1 MLMNLTFNDIMNVH
15 KRIKDHV
22 RWTETTFTSSISDKL
37 GINTFLKLEN
47 RQHTGAFKI
56 RGSYSKLLSLSD
68 AEKKA
73 GVVAMS
79 AGNHA
84 QGLAY
89 ISNKMNINSNIVMP
103 EGTPFTKIRR
113 TQNFGGNVIIKGQN
127 LNESYQHV
135 QHLISDNGF
144 IEIHPYNDLNVISGQ
159 GTISYEMITDCNE
172 IDVLLVPVGGGGL
185 IAGCS
190 LAAKNMKKDI
200 EIVGVESDLYPSLS
214 NKMFNKKSRCKGSTL
229 AEGIA
234 VAEIGEI
241 PFTILKEFVDDVLT
255 VSDKSI
261 ERAIAMLAEHEKI
274 VVEGAGATG
283 LAALLQHGI
292 KFKNK
297 KVGIVIC
304 GGNIDSKVLS
314 SILMRDLVRSG
325 QVTTLGITMPDKPGQ
340 LQIISKICAINGA
353 NVLQVEHSRFAMD
366 LSASLAKLNITIE
379 TQNSSHLKKIIKE
392 IETNDLPVNIEGII

>member
-1 MLMNLTFNDIMNVH
+1 
-15 KRIKDHV
+15 
-22 RWTETTFTSSISDKL
+22 
-37 GINTFLKLEN
+37 
-47 RQHTGAFKI
+47 
-56 RGSYSKLLSLSD
+56 
-68 AEKKA
+68 
-73 GVVAMS
+73 
-79 AGNHA
+79 
-84 QGLAY
+84 
-89 ISNKMNINSNIVMP
+89 
-103 EGTPFTKIRR
+103 
-113 TQNFGGNVIIKGQN
+113 
-127 LNESYQHV
+127 
-135 QHLISDNGF
+135 
-144 IEIHPYNDLNVISGQ
+144 
-159 GTISYEMITDCNE
+159 
-172 IDVLLVPVGGGGL
+172 
-185 IAGCS
+185 
-190 LAAKNMKKDI
+190 
-200 EIVGVESDLYPSLS
+200 VESDLYPSLS

-340 LQIISKICAINGA
+340 LQIISKICATNGA

>member
-1 MLMNLTFNDIMNVH
+1 MNLTFNDIKNIHKKIRHNV
-15 KRIKDHV
+15 K
-22 RWTETTFTSSISDKL
+22 WTETTFTSSISEKL
-37 GINTFLKLEN
+37 GIDIFLKLEN

-56 RGSYSKLLSLSD
+56 RGSYSKLLSLSE

-89 ISNKMNINSNIVMP
+89 ISNKMNIKSNIVMP

-113 TQNFGGNVIIKGQN
+113 TQNFGGNVIINGQD

-135 QHLISDNGF
+135 QDLISNNGF
-144 IEIHPYNDLNVISGQ
+144 IEVHPYNDLNVISGQ

-190 LAAKNMKKDI
+190 LAAKHMKKDI
-200 EIVGVESDLYPSLS
+200 EVIGVESDLYPSLS

-241 PFTILKEFVDDVLT
+241 PFSILKDFVDDVLT

-283 LAALLQHGI
+283 LAALLQHGT

-340 LQIISKICAINGA
+340 LQIISKICAVNGA

-379 TQNSSHLKKIIKE
+379 TQNASHLKKIIKE
-392 IETNDLPVNIEGII
+392 IEINDLPVNIEGII

>member
-1 MLMNLTFNDIMNVH
+1 MNLTFNDIKNVH
-15 KRIKDHV
+15 KKIKDNV
-22 RWTETTFTSSISDKL
+22 KWTETTFTSSISEKL
-37 GINTFLKLEN
+37 GIDTFLKLEN

-56 RGSYSKLLSLSD
+56 RGSYSKLLSLSV

-89 ISNKMNINSNIVMP
+89 ISNKMNIKSNIVMP

-113 TQNFGGNVIIKGQN
+113 TQNFGGNVIIKGQD

-135 QHLISDNGF
+135 QDLILNNGF
-144 IEIHPYNDLNVISGQ
+144 VEIHPYNDLNVILGQ

-190 LAAKNMKKDI
+190 IAAKYMKKDI
-200 EIVGVESDLYPSLS
+200 EVIGVESDLYPSLS
-214 NKMFNKKSRCKGSTL
+214 NKMFNKKLKCKGSTL

-234 VAEIGEI
+234 VAEIGDI
-241 PFTILKEFVDDVLT
+241 PFSILKDFVNDVLT

-283 LAALLQHGI
+283 LAALLQHGT

-340 LQIISKICAINGA
+340 LQIISKICAVNGA

-379 TQNSSHLKKIIKE
+379 TQNASHLKKIIKE
-392 IETNDLPVNIEGII
+392 IEINDLPVNIEGII

>member
-1 MLMNLTFNDIMNVH
+1 MNLTFNDIKNVH
-15 KRIKDHV
+15 KKIKDNV
-22 RWTETTFTSSISDKL
+22 KWTETTFTSSISEKL
-37 GINTFLKLEN
+37 GIDTFLKLEN

-56 RGSYSKLLSLSD
+56 RGSYSKLLSLSA

-89 ISNKMNINSNIVMP
+89 ISNKMNIKSNIVMP

-113 TQNFGGNVIIKGQN
+113 TQNFGGNVIIKGQD

-135 QHLISDNGF
+135 QDLILNNGF
-144 IEIHPYNDLNVISGQ
+144 VEIHPYNDLNVILGQ

-190 LAAKNMKKDI
+190 LAAKYMKKDI
-200 EIVGVESDLYPSLS
+200 EVIGVESDLYPSLS
-214 NKMFNKKSRCKGSTL
+214 NKMFNKKLKCKGSTL

-234 VAEIGEI
+234 VAEIGDI
-241 PFTILKEFVDDVLT
+241 PFSILKDFVDDVLT

-283 LAALLQHGI
+283 LAALLQHGT

-340 LQIISKICAINGA
+340 LQIISKICAVNGA

-379 TQNSSHLKKIIKE
+379 TQNASHLKKIIKE
-392 IETNDLPVNIEGII
+392 IEINDLPVNIEGII

>member
-1 MLMNLTFNDIMNVH
+1 MNLTFNDIKNIHKKIRHNV
-15 KRIKDHV
+15 K
-22 RWTETTFTSSISDKL
+22 WTETTFTSSISEKL
-37 GINTFLKLEN
+37 GIDTFLKLEN
-47 RQHTGAFKI
+47 RQYTGAFKI
-56 RGSYSKLLSLSD
+56 RGSYSKLLSLSE

-89 ISNKMNINSNIVMP
+89 ISNKMNIKSNIVMP

-113 TQNFGGNVIIKGQN
+113 TQNFGGNVIINGQD

-135 QHLISDNGF
+135 QHLISNNGF
-144 IEIHPYNDLNVISGQ
+144 IEVHPYNDLNVISGQ

-190 LAAKNMKKDI
+190 LAAKHMKKDI
-200 EIVGVESDLYPSLS
+200 EVIGVESDLYPSLS
-214 NKMFNKKSRCKGSTL
+214 NKMFNKKLRCKGSTL

-241 PFTILKEFVDDVLT
+241 PFSILKDFVDDVLT

-283 LAALLQHGI
+283 LAALLQHGT

-340 LQIISKICAINGA
+340 LQIISKICAVNGA

-379 TQNSSHLKKIIKE
+379 TQNASHLKKIIKE
-392 IETNDLPVNIEGII
+392 IEINDLPVNIEGII

>member
-1 MLMNLTFNDIMNVH
+1 MNLTFNDIKNIHKKIRHNV
-15 KRIKDHV
+15 K
-22 RWTETTFTSSISDKL
+22 WTETTFTSSISEKL

-56 RGSYSKLLSLSD
+56 RGSYSKLLSLSE

-89 ISNKMNINSNIVMP
+89 ISNKMNIISNIVMP

-113 TQNFGGNVIIKGQN
+113 TQDFGGNVIIKGQD

-135 QHLISDNGF
+135 QDLISTNGF
-144 IEIHPYNDLNVISGQ
+144 IEVHPYNDLNVISGQ
-159 GTISYEMITDCNE
+159 GTISYEMINDCNE

-190 LAAKNMKKDI
+190 LVAKHMKKDI
-200 EIVGVESDLYPSLS
+200 EVIGVESDLYPSLS

-241 PFTILKEFVDDVLT
+241 PFSILKDFVDNVLT

-283 LAALLQHGI
+283 LAALIQHGT

-340 LQIISKICAINGA
+340 LQIISKICAVNGA

-379 TQNSSHLKKIIKE
+379 TQNASHLKKIIKE

>member
-1 MLMNLTFNDIMNVH
+1 MNLTFNDIKNVH
-15 KRIKDHV
+15 KKIKDNV
-22 RWTETTFTSSISDKL
+22 KWTETTFTSSISEKL
-37 GINTFLKLEN
+37 GIDTFLKLEN

-56 RGSYSKLLSLSD
+56 RGSYSKLLSLSA

-89 ISNKMNINSNIVMP
+89 ISNKMNIKSNIVMP

-113 TQNFGGNVIIKGQN
+113 TQNFGGNVIIKGQD

-135 QHLISDNGF
+135 QDLILNNGF
-144 IEIHPYNDLNVISGQ
+144 VEIHPYNDLNVILGQ

-190 LAAKNMKKDI
+190 LAAKYMKKDI
-200 EIVGVESDLYPSLS
+200 EVIGVESDLYPSLS
-214 NKMFNKKSRCKGSTL
+214 NKMFNKKLKCKGSTL

-234 VAEIGEI
+234 VAEIGDI
-241 PFTILKEFVDDVLT
+241 PFSILKDFVDNVLA

-283 LAALLQHGI
+283 LAALLQHGT

-340 LQIISKICAINGA
+340 LQIISKICAVNGA

-379 TQNSSHLKKIIKE
+379 TQNASHLKKIIKE
-392 IETNDLPVNIEGII
+392 IEINDLPVNIEGII

>member
-1 MLMNLTFNDIMNVH
+1 MNLTINDIKNIHKKIRHNV
-15 KRIKDHV
+15 K
-22 RWTETTFTSSISDKL
+22 WTETTFTSSISEKL
-37 GINTFLKLEN
+37 GIDTFLKLEN
-47 RQHTGAFKI
+47 RQYTGAFKI
-56 RGSYSKLLSLSD
+56 RGSYSKLLSLSE

-89 ISNKMNINSNIVMP
+89 ISNKMNIKSNIVMP

-113 TQNFGGNVIIKGQN
+113 TQNFGGNVIINGQD

-135 QHLISDNGF
+135 QDLISNNGF
-144 IEIHPYNDLNVISGQ
+144 IEVHPYNDFNVISGQ

-190 LAAKNMKKDI
+190 LAAKHMKKDI
-200 EIVGVESDLYPSLS
+200 EVIGVESDLYPSLS

-241 PFTILKEFVDDVLT
+241 PFSILKDFVDDVLT

-283 LAALLQHGI
+283 LAALLQHGT

-340 LQIISKICAINGA
+340 LPIISKICAVNGA

-379 TQNSSHLKKIIKE
+379 TQNASHLKKIIKE
-392 IETNDLPVNIEGII
+392 IEINDLPVNIEGII

>member
-1 MLMNLTFNDIMNVH
+1 MNLTFNDIKNIHKKIRHNV
-15 KRIKDHV
+15 K
-22 RWTETTFTSSISDKL
+22 WTETTFTSSISEKL
-37 GINTFLKLEN
+37 GIDTFLKLEN

-56 RGSYSKLLSLSD
+56 RGSYSKLLSLSE

-89 ISNKMNINSNIVMP
+89 ISNKMNIKSNIVMP

-113 TQNFGGNVIIKGQN
+113 TQNFGGNVIIKGQD

-135 QHLISDNGF
+135 QDLISNNGF
-144 IEIHPYNDLNVISGQ
+144 IEVHPYNDLNVISGQ
-159 GTISYEMITDCNE
+159 GTISYEMISDCNE

-190 LAAKNMKKDI
+190 LVAKHMKKDI
-200 EIVGVESDLYPSLS
+200 EVIGVESDLYPSLS

-234 VAEIGEI
+234 VAEIGDI
-241 PFTILKEFVDDVLT
+241 PFSILKDFVDDVLT

-283 LAALLQHGI
+283 LAATLQHGT

-340 LQIISKICAINGA
+340 LQIISKICAVNGA

-379 TQNSSHLKKIIKE
+379 TQNASHLKKIIKE
-392 IETNDLPVNIEGII
+392 IEINDLPVNIEGII

>member
-1 MLMNLTFNDIMNVH
+1 MNLTFNDIKNIHKKIRHNV
-15 KRIKDHV
+15 K
-22 RWTETTFTSSISDKL
+22 WTETTFTSSISEKL
-37 GINTFLKLEN
+37 GIDTFLKLEN

-56 RGSYSKLLSLSD
+56 RGSYSKLLSLSE

-89 ISNKMNINSNIVMP
+89 ISNKMNIKSNIVMP

-113 TQNFGGNVIIKGQN
+113 TQNFGGNVIIKGQD
-127 LNESYQHV
+127 LNESYQYV
-135 QHLISDNGF
+135 QDLISNNGF
-144 IEIHPYNDLNVISGQ
+144 IEVHPYNDLNVISGQ

-190 LAAKNMKKDI
+190 LAAKHMKKDI
-200 EIVGVESDLYPSLS
+200 EVIGVESDLYPSLS

-241 PFTILKEFVDDVLT
+241 PFSILKDFVDDVLT

-283 LAALLQHGI
+283 LATLIQHGT

-297 KVGIVIC
+297 KIGIVIC

-340 LQIISKICAINGA
+340 LQIISKICAVNGA

-379 TQNSSHLKKIIKE
+379 TQNASHLKKIIKE

>member
-1 MLMNLTFNDIMNVH
+1 MNLTFNDIKNIHKKIRHNV
-15 KRIKDHV
+15 K
-22 RWTETTFTSSISDKL
+22 WTETTFTSSISEKL
-37 GINTFLKLEN
+37 GIDTFLKLEN
-47 RQHTGAFKI
+47 RQYTGAFKI
-56 RGSYSKLLSLSD
+56 RGSYSKLLSLSE

-89 ISNKMNINSNIVMP
+89 ISNKMNIKSNIVMP

-113 TQNFGGNVIIKGQN
+113 TQNFGGNVIINGQD

-135 QHLISDNGF
+135 QDLISNNGF
-144 IEIHPYNDLNVISGQ
+144 IEVHPYNDLNVISGQ

-190 LAAKNMKKDI
+190 LVAKHMKKDI
-200 EIVGVESDLYPSLS
+200 QVIGVESDLYPSLS

-241 PFTILKEFVDDVLT
+241 PFSILKDFVDDVLT

-283 LAALLQHGI
+283 LAALLQHGT

-340 LQIISKICAINGA
+340 LQIISKICAMNGA

-379 TQNSSHLKKIIKE
+379 TQNASHLKKIIKE
-392 IETNDLPVNIEGII
+392 IEINDLPVNIEGII